1 MLSGNRRKTKVEGNL
16 FNKLTFD
23 KHKVYPTLVVS
34 TVSSGKSTLINA
46 LVGAEFLPSSNTVC
60 TARAMAILD
69 NDRKEEFEAHIVNTE
84 GKYNIIRSVN
94 KKMIERYNSKMDISE
109 MILEG
114 QIKGI
119 KNNKKSLLLI
129 DTPGVN
135 NCMDLTHASVTNE
148 VLETYSEGLILY
160 VMNARQLATYDDSGF
175 LESIALKLKENKK
188 FKIIF
193 VVNKM
198 DLIDKEIESP
208 SELIKNCKRYIEKR
222 GIEDPILIP
231 VSAASALAFK
241 KVLRQDELTES
252 EMDDFFKYYKK
263 FKNNSYSLLNYQ
275 HVPAMGDLG
284 EILYVDGDSY
294 SKAEIYGALY
304 NTGIPYLE
312 SLIDDTLVW
321 SLKMRAPKVMCKSI
335 DAESRTKKNSG
346 NTLKQKIRGLKK

>member
-1 MLSGNRRKTKVEGNL
+1 
-16 FNKLTFD
+16 
-23 KHKVYPTLVVS
+23 
-34 TVSSGKSTLINA
+34 
-46 LVGAEFLPSSNTVC
+46 
-60 TARAMAILD
+60 
-69 NDRKEEFEAHIVNTE
+69 
-84 GKYNIIRSVN
+84 
-94 KKMIERYNSKMDISE
+94 

-148 VLETYSEGLILY
+148 MLETYSEGLILY
-160 VMNARQLATYDDSGF
+160 VLNARQLATYDDSGF
-175 LESIALKLKENKK
+175 LDSIALKLKENKK

-222 GIEDPILIP
+222 GIENPILIP

-241 KVLRQDELTES
+241 KVLREDDLTES

-263 FKNNSYSLLNYQ
+263 FRNNSYSLLNYQ
-275 HVPAMGDLG
+275 YVPAKGDLE

-335 DAESRTKKNSG
+335 AAESRTKKNSG
-346 NTLKQKIRGLKK
+346 NKLKHKIRGLKK